1 LARTSADAALLL
13 DAMLGKSTISRSA
26 LELQGL
32 RLGILDAHREG
43 AEMEAAVVE
52 TFDAACYALEQAG
65 AVLVPITIADLSFA
79 DSVLLAVIAPEA
91 AVVHAK
97 WLAEQPDAYA
107 PLTRQQIELG
117 FAVPTL
123 VHLRAQQYRRH
134 LTQQF
139 LHAFD
144 GVDAILS
151 PTAPWVAPAED
162 PAVVGDEGM
171 AEARRTAPYN
181 LTGLPALTINIGYDP
196 AGLPIGLQ
204 IATPPQRDDLCL
216 AIGVAVEALLG

>member
-1 LARTSADAALLL
+1 
-13 DAMLGKSTISRSA
+13 
-26 LELQGL
+26 
-32 RLGILDAHREG
+32 
-43 AEMEAAVVE
+43 
-52 TFDAACYALEQAG
+52 
-65 AVLVPITIADLSFA
+65 
-79 DSVLLAVIAPEA
+79 
-91 AVVHAK
+91 
-97 WLAEQPDAYA
+97 
-107 PLTRQQIELG
+107 
-117 FAVPTL
+117 
-123 VHLRAQQYRRH
+123 
-134 LTQQF
+134 
-139 LHAFD
+139 LHAFAQ
-144 GVDAILS
+144 VDAILS